1 MLNYSKLPKHLQDSM
16 ERYIEDGIR
25 SGGFLTAV
33 LSNDLKGAVN
43 VADSGNIKLLPDIV
57 IWLYNEVP
65 QECWGHEENLDTVAN
80 MSDMKLAEIRRLAEI
95 QKATGSLHEYSM
107 IVSMTLNSI
116 QDNIEFLRS
125 YLDVKTYRKS
135 KQILQQNKAVRESKQ
150 NAKLDR

>member
-1 MLNYSKLPKHLQDSM
+1 MTIQD
-16 ERYIEDGIR
+16 RED
-25 SGGFLTAV
+25 
-33 LSNDLKGAVN
+33 
-43 VADSGNIKLLPDIV
+43 ADQIV
-57 IWLYNEVP
+57 RQKY
-65 QECWGHEENLDTVAN
+65 LDTVAN
-80 MSDMKLAEIRRLAEI
+80 MSDMKLAEIRRLGEI

>member
-65 QECWGHEENLDTVAN
+65 QECWGHEENVQNWRGLKN
-80 MSDMKLAEIRRLAEI
+80 LRIEKE
-95 QKATGSLHEYSM
+95 K
-107 IVSMTLNSI
+107 NN
-116 QDNIEFLRS
+116 DNTR
-125 YLDVKTYRKS
+125 
-135 KQILQQNKAVRESKQ
+135 
-150 NAKLDR
+150 